1 MIKTRTVISQ
11 ETKYEIIIKHQ
22 DGVTVT
28 KLSKDFN
35 LAASTI
41 CTIITEKEKYLK
53 AIEDNALRDRK
64 RLKMSSFP
72 KLEDAVAMWF
82 HQTNNYTNTVITG
95 QDILEQA
102 SKYAGW

>member
-1 MIKTRTVISQ
+1 MTASEIVKKRTVISL
-11 ETKYEIIIKHQ
+11 ETKYEKIIKHQ

-28 KLSKDFN
+28 RLSKDFN

-41 CTIITEKEKYLK
+41 CTIIAEKEKYLK

-72 KLEDAVAMWF
+72 KIGNVVPLHAF
-82 HQTNNYTNTVITG
+82 LI
-95 QDILEQA
+95 
-102 SKYAGW
+102 